1 VSQSKAFFISFPS
14 PGLFFFNCMSLQTTG
29 RKNSHEIE
37 GNISMK
43 EKIPYKEGEEVMLL
57 VEAFTDLG
65 VKVIIDGR
73 YEGLLYK
80 SDVFRKLS
88 VGEQL
93 EGYIKKIRE
102 DNKIDVTLRKGGLD
116 DIKEARETIL
126 AWLKE
131 HNGFLALS
139 DKSDPEIIRDT
150 LQMSKKLFKKAVG
163 GLYRDKIIEIQQD
176 GISLRK

>member
-1 VSQSKAFFISFPS
+1 MKA
-14 PGLFFFNCMSLQTTG
+14 NMM
-29 RKNSHEIE
+29 N
-37 GNISMK
+37 
-43 EKIPYKEGEEVMLL
+43 EKPPFKEGEEVMLL

-88 VGEQL
+88 IGEQL

-116 DIKEARETIL
+116 DIKDARETIL
-126 AWLKE
+126 KNLNE
-131 HNGFLALS
+131 HDGFLPLS
-139 DKSDPEIIRDT
+139 DKSTPEMIKEK
-150 LQMSKKLFKKAVG
+150 LQMSKKLFKKAIG
-163 GLYRDKIIEIQQD
+163 GLYKDKIVEIQQD
-176 GISLRK
+176 GIHLKK

>member
-1 VSQSKAFFISFPS
+1 MTRNDKP
-14 PGLFFFNCMSLQTTG
+14 
-29 RKNSHEIE
+29 
-37 GNISMK
+37 
-43 EKIPYKEGEEVMLL
+43 PYKEGEEVMLL
-57 VEAFTDLG
+57 VEEFTDLG

-80 SDVFRKLS
+80 SDVFRELT

-116 DIKEARETIL
+116 DIKDARETIL
-126 AWLKE
+126 NNLNE
-131 HNGFLALS
+131 HAGFLPLS
-139 DKSDPEIIRDT
+139 DKSTPEMIKEK

-163 GLYRDKIIEIQQD
+163 GLYKDKIIEIRED
-176 GISLRK
+176 GIYLKK

>member
-1 VSQSKAFFISFPS
+1 M
-14 PGLFFFNCMSLQTTG
+14 N
-29 RKNSHEIE
+29 
-37 GNISMK
+37 
-43 EKIPYKEGEEVMLL
+43 EKPPFKEGEEVMLL

-88 VGEQL
+88 IGEQL

-116 DIKEARETIL
+116 DIKDARETIL
-126 AWLKE
+126 KNLNE
-131 HNGFLALS
+131 HDGFLPLS
-139 DKSDPEIIRDT
+139 DKSTPEMIKER
-150 LQMSKKLFKKAVG
+150 LQMSKKLFKKAIG
-163 GLYRDKIIEIQQD
+163 GLYKDKIVEIQQD
-176 GISLRK
+176 GIHLKK

>member
-1 VSQSKAFFISFPS
+1 MTR
-14 PGLFFFNCMSLQTTG
+14 N
-29 RKNSHEIE
+29 
-37 GNISMK
+37 
-43 EKIPYKEGEEVMLL
+43 EKPPYKEGEEVMLL

-80 SDVFRKLS
+80 SDIFRELA

-116 DIKEARETIL
+116 DIKNARETIL
-126 AWLKE
+126 KNLNE
-131 HNGFLALS
+131 RDGFLPLS
-139 DKSDPEIIRDT
+139 DKSTPGMIKEK
-150 LQMSKKLFKKAVG
+150 LQMSKKLFKRAIG
-163 GLYRDKIIEIQQD
+163 GLYKDKIIEIQQD
-176 GISLRK
+176 GIHIKK

>member
-1 VSQSKAFFISFPS
+1 MNEKVPF
-14 PGLFFFNCMSLQTTG
+14 
-29 RKNSHEIE
+29 
-37 GNISMK
+37 K
-43 EKIPYKEGEEVMLL
+43 EDEEVMLL

-88 VGEQL
+88 IGEQL

-116 DIKEARETIL
+116 DIKDARETIL
-126 AWLKE
+126 KNLNE
-131 HNGFLALS
+131 HNGFLPLS
-139 DKSDPEIIRDT
+139 DKSTPEMIKEK
-150 LQMSKKLFKKAVG
+150 LQMSKKLFKKAIG
-163 GLYRDKIIEIQQD
+163 GLYKDKIVEIQQD
-176 GISLRK
+176 GIHMKKLKIQKG

>member
-1 VSQSKAFFISFPS
+1 
-14 PGLFFFNCMSLQTTG
+14 
-29 RKNSHEIE
+29 
-37 GNISMK
+37 MK
-43 EKIPYKEGEEVMLL
+43 GKIPYKEGEEVILL

-93 EGYIKKIRE
+93 EGYIKKVRE
-102 DNKIDVTLRKGGLD
+102 DSKIDVTLRKGGLD

-131 HNGFLALS
+131 HNGFLPLT
-139 DKSDPEIIRDT
+139 DKSDPEVIRET
-150 LQMSKKLFKKAVG
+150 LQMSKKLFKKAIG
-163 GLYRDKIIEIQQD
+163 GLYKDKIIEMQEG